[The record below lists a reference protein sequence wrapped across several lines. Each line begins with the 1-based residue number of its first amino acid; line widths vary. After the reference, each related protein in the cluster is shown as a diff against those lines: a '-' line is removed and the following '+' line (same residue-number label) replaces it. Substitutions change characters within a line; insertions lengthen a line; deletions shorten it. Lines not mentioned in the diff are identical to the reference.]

1 MKYPLGKNGKHLSK
15 QCIFCRSQTE
25 PDYKG
30 KGCPRTSTMCFLCK
44 VPLCIEC
51 FLPYHKIPDY
61 KNYNKHLKEI
71 ALRSRDDAEPGGTH
85 EIDLD
90 EDEQDTDECDES
102 FES

>member
-1 MKYPLGKNGKHLSK
+1 M
-15 QCIFCRSQTE
+15 
-25 PDYKG
+25 
-30 KGCPRTSTMCFLCK
+30 
-44 VPLCIEC
+44 
-51 FLPYHKIPDY
+51 
-61 KNYNKHLKEI
+61 KEI